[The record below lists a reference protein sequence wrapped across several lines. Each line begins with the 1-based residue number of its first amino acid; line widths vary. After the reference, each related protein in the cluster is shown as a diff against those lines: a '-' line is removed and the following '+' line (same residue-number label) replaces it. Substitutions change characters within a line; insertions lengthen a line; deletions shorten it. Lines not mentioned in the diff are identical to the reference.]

1 MQNTGRKK
9 SYQIGF
15 NGLHF
20 AYSFLFSLHCG
31 LLSSVSVMKYIV
43 VTGGV
48 VSGLGKGITIRFIND
63 SFHHANIFIALD
75 LQCC

>member
-1 MQNTGRKK
+1 MQNTGLKK

-31 LLSSVSVMKYIV
+31 VLPSVSVMKYIV

-48 VSGLGKGITIRFIND
+48 VSGLGKGITIRFIYD
-63 SFHHANIFIALD
+63 SFHHATIFIALD
-75 LQCC
+75 LQCS